1 MVSIKIYVEGGGD
14 RKDLKTR
21 CRQGFSQFFEKA
33 GFKGRMPAV
42 VACGSRQKAYD
53 NFCTAVKTA
62 DDNELPMLLVDSEDA
77 VSESPWLHLHS
88 RDGWLCPDGAQDK
101 QAHLMVQVMES
112 WFLVDRL
119 TLGDHFG
126 KGFREAALPNR
137 TKIEEVA
144 KQEVF
149 DSLKSATRDCGKDKV
164 YDEKAKGKHSFD
176 ILGKLDPGKV
186 RKASPHAERLLQAI
200 DNPNT

>member
-33 GFKGRMPAV
+33 GLKGQMPAV
-42 VACGSRQKAYD
+42 VSCGSRQKAYD
-53 NFCTAVKTA
+53 NFCTATKTSG
-62 DDNELPMLLVDSEDA
+62 DDELPMLLVDSEEA
-77 VSESPWLHLHS
+77 VCQSPWKHLQT
-88 RDGWLCPDGAQDK
+88 RDGWTRPDEALDE

-112 WFLVDRL
+112 WFLADRPAL
-119 TLGDHFG
+119 VRHFG
-126 KGFREAALPNR
+126 QGFRESALPNR
-137 TKIEEVA
+137 TKIEEVP

-164 YDEKAKGKHSFD
+164 YDEKAKGRHSFD
-176 ILGKLDPGKV
+176 ILGKIDPVKV
-186 RKASPHAERLLQAI
+186 RDLPHVERLLQCL
-200 DNPNT
+200 DQSSQ